1 MTDILITAR
10 RRVGDIA
17 ARGPVGDTVGRASA
31 MPELSHE
38 AVLETDPTNPAALLG
53 LAEQLLRR
61 GDPARARLLLLR
73 ATRVAPGLAVAW
85 AMLGIAMRVTGDP
98 SEAETAFATAQ
109 RLEPRDYGHAMHR
122 MEAARAAG
130 RAEAELARLEA
141 ATSADPLD
149 AVAMTARGALL
160 DRLGRHREAADVLET
175 AVLLAPDDR
184 MPAVERANALMR
196 GASAEAAEAALARAI
211 ELAPDQPLLASNRAV
226 VLMRLHR
233 HRESADALRAVMAET
248 GPNPQSLC
256 NLSTALTALG
266 EQDEAVSAAR
276 RASAIAPDAHLPYRS
291 LMNAIAYRHGVTGA
305 AMLEIGR
312 RAAATIPRDAL
323 GPLANDTN
331 PGRRIRVGLLS
342 QALKSH
348 PVGWLTIAAF
358 ENLDPERFEIVCIG
372 QTPTGDPIE
381 RRFQAIASSWHEAE
395 AMQTPSFAG
404 AIRALGIDVL
414 IELSGYGDRGMMSV
428 CASRVAP
435 VQVKWVGM
443 QNHSTALPEMD
454 WFITDRWETPER
466 LRRLYTER
474 LMLMPDGYVVYSPP
488 SYAPDVAMTP
498 AARTGAVTFGSFNNI
513 AKVTPHVI
521 RVWADIL
528 QRVNRSRMILKTH
541 QMDDPASEMRLR
553 DAFRK
558 AGVADDRLEL
568 RGRSPHRVLL
578 RQYNDIDI
586 VLDPFPYVGGLTTCE
601 ALWMG
606 VPTITLAGE
615 IFASRHAASHL
626 SNVGLSDWV
635 AHDIES
641 YRDMAVRR
649 ASDIPALAAL
659 RAGMRARVKASP
671 LCDGPRFGR
680 HLGNALRGAWEAWCA
695 DAD

>member
-1 MTDILITAR
+1 MMDVLITAR
-10 RRVGDIA
+10 RRVGDTVPATHA
-17 ARGPVGDTVGRASA
+17 A
-31 MPELSHE
+31 PEAPHE
-38 AVLETDPTNPAALLG
+38 AVLHTDPTNPAALLG

-73 ATRVAPGLAVAW
+73 ACRVAPGLAVAW
-85 AMLGIAMRVTGDP
+85 AMLGIAMRATGDP
-98 SEAETAFATAQ
+98 AEAESAFAAAQ
-109 RLEPRDYGHAMHR
+109 NLEPHDYSHAMHR

-141 ATSADPLD
+141 AIMADPLD

-160 DRLGRHREAADVLET
+160 DRLGRHGEAADVLET
-175 AVLLAPDDR
+175 AVLIAPNDR
-184 MPAVERANALMR
+184 LPAVERANALMR
-196 GASAEAAEAALARAI
+196 GPSAEAAETALARAI

-233 HRESADALRAVMAET
+233 HRESAEILRAVMAET
-248 GPNPQSLC
+248 GPSPQSLC

-276 RASAIAPDAHLPYRS
+276 QASAIAPEAHLPYRS
-291 LMNAIAYRHGVTGA
+291 LMNAIAYQHGVTGA
-305 AMLEIGR
+305 TMLQIGR
-312 RAAATIPRDAL
+312 RAAATIPRETL
-323 GPLANDTN
+323 GPLANDPN
-331 PGRRIRVGLLS
+331 PSRRIRIGLLS

-358 ENLDPERFEIVCIG
+358 ENLDPDRFEIVCIG
-372 QTPTGDPIE
+372 QAPTGDPIE
-381 RRFQAIASSWHEAE
+381 RRFQAIAASWHEAE
-395 AMQTPSFAG
+395 AMRHPSFAR
-404 AIRALGIDVL
+404 AIRSLGIDVL
-414 IELSGYGDRGMMSV
+414 IELSGYGDKGMMSV

-454 WFITDRWETPER
+454 WFITDRWETPQH
-466 LRRLYTER
+466 LRGLYTER
-474 LMLMPDGYVVYSPP
+474 PMLMPDGYVVYSPP
-488 SYAPDVAMTP
+488 PYAPDVTAGP
-498 AARTGAVTFGSFNNI
+498 AARKGAVTFGSFNNI
-513 AKVTPHVI
+513 AKVTPHVV

-528 QRVNRSRMILKTH
+528 HRVERSRLILKTH
-541 QMDDPASEMRLR
+541 QMDDSESAMRLR
-553 DAFRK
+553 DAFHE
-558 AGVADDRLEL
+558 AGIADDRLEL

-578 RQYNDIDI
+578 QQYNDIDI

-635 AHDIES
+635 APDIDT

-649 ASDIPALAAL
+649 ASDLPALAAL
-659 RAGMRARVKASP
+659 RAGLRARVKASP

-680 HLGNALRGAWEAWCA
+680 HLGAALRGAWEIWCA
-695 DAD
+695 GVR